1 MARIHLETDIAAPVE
16 RVFDLA
22 RDIDVHQ
29 ESMAAIGERA
39 IGGRTSGLIEAGE
52 SVTFKARQFGLTWS
66 MTSRITTF
74 DRPDRFVDEQVTGP
88 FAGWRHEH
96 RFEAIAGGTRM
107 IDDWEHVAPFGA
119 IGRIV
124 DALVLQ
130 RRMRQ
135 LLETRNEA
143 LVRAVLGAPS

>member
-1 MARIHLETDIAAPVE
+1 MARIHLETDIAAPIE

-39 IGGRTSGLIEAGE
+39 IGGRTSGLIEPGE

-74 DRPDRFVDEQVTGP
+74 DRPDWFVDEQVTGP

-107 IDDWEHVAPFGA
+107 IDDWEHAAPFGV

-135 LLETRNEA
+135 LLEPRNEA